1 MIIVFVRGLPQS
13 NKIGYNRLL
22 PNLHI
27 LSIVVS
33 LSGINPTELSQVA
46 VQSVW
51 HVTPVLWG
59 LSASL

>member
-1 MIIVFVRGLPQS
+1 MIIEFVRCLPQS
-13 NKIGYNRLL
+13 DKIGYSRFL

-27 LSIVVS
+27 LHIVVS
-33 LSGINPTELSQVA
+33 LSGINPMELSQVA

-51 HVTPVLWG
+51 HVTPVLRG